1 MTEWFF
7 AASRVLVVAGKG
19 GVGKT
24 TVGASI
30 GVAAAEAGLDV
41 LLVELDE
48 RSGIGRPFA
57 HNPLDYTEQE
67 LERTRSGGRIRG
79 RRITPDDALA
89 DYLAASGL
97 RRFTDRLTPGAVDV
111 VAAAAPGLRDLLAL
125 GKIRQ
130 LEQAG
135 AADLIVVDAPASGHA
150 ISFLRAPAGLASA
163 SSSGP
168 IRRQADLAL
177 AMLGDAARC
186 QVVLVTRPEEAPVTE
201 TVETA
206 YSLEERVGVK
216 LGPVVV
222 NGCWPEIPGLAAA
235 VSRPGGDPVATA
247 AAEYRLTQ
255 LGRQTD
261 EIARLERELPLP
273 RISLPLRFTAE
284 LDRRDLG
291 VLADAVRA
299 PR

>member
-1 MTEWFF
+1 M
-7 AASRVLVVAGKG
+7 
-19 GVGKT
+19 GKT
-24 TVGASI
+24 TVGAAI
-30 GVAAAEAGLDV
+30 GVAAAGAGLNV
-41 LLVELDE
+41 LLVELDG

-57 HNPLDYTEQE
+57 RDELGYVEQE

-111 VAAAAPGLRDLLAL
+111 VAATAPGLRDLLAL

-130 LEQAG
+130 LEQAA

-150 ISFLRAPAGLASA
+150 ISFLRAPAGLAAA

-168 IRRQADLAL
+168 IRRQAELAL
-177 AMLGDAARC
+177 AMLGDADRC
-186 QVVLVTRPEEAPVTE
+186 QVMLVTRPEEAPVTE

-206 YSLEERVGVK
+206 YSLEEHVGVK

-222 NGCWPEIPGLAAA
+222 NGCWPELAGLEAAA
-235 VSRPGGDPVATA
+235 ARPGANPTAVA
-247 AAEYRLTQ
+247 AAEYRLARGRRQ
-255 LGRQTD
+255 AHEIERLG
-261 EIARLERELPLP
+261 EELPLP
-273 RISLPLRFTAE
+273 QISLPFRFTAH
-284 LDRRDLG
+284 LTRRDLD
-291 VLADAVRA
+291 VLAGALGTLR
-299 PR
+299 